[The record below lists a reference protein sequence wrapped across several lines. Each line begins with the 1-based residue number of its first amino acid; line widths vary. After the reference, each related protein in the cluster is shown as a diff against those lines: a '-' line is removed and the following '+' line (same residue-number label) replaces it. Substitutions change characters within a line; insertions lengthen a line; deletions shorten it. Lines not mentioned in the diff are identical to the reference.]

1 MPSTTAYGSISI
13 GEEPKPQAGS
23 CASAFKFTLV
33 TAFVAALLVLLEM
46 QFGAI
51 VGVVLLALL
60 AVVCVLLFVAFCFAA
75 RPFASSLVLVPFIAV
90 KLQLKIVSILAAYAA
105 RGFKPT
111 FPEWTLVHEL
121 TITMMRYTF
130 VEYGHLVGD
139 ENAPLLRSPFRMHGE
154 FILKSN
160 SHKHNTIPEKLQA
173 NGMEHMWLR
182 DPEKKEHR
190 IVVIHYHGGG
200 YVVSDPLQD
209 VELANQTHTMLQ
221 QILKDKYQ
229 LDVSVDVLLA
239 NYRMAP
245 EHLYPVAVND
255 CFDMYQ
261 YVLKHENISPDHVI
275 FSGDSAG
282 AEMSITNCIRLRDS
296 KTPELQPL
304 AVLAYSPLVD
314 FSETG
319 GDEKTPYCLLGASF
333 VDTCLATYLRSV
345 TDPEER
351 LKVSPINHS
360 LLDLPPTFLQWGSL
374 ERFYQQGLR
383 FKAKADAEGV
393 TNIELDVLPNIVHD
407 PVMFP
412 SAVSPAAEK
421 AILHGC
427 EFAAKQAARVLG
439 GKVGSA

>member
-1 MPSTTAYGSISI
+1 MPSTTAYGSMAI
-13 GEEPKPQAGS
+13 GEEPKPQAWS

-33 TAFVAALLVLLEM
+33 TGFVATLLVLLEM
-46 QFGAI
+46 QFGGI

-60 AVVCVLLFVAFCFAA
+60 AVVCVLAFVAFCFAA
-75 RPFASSLVLVPFIAV
+75 RPFSSSLVLVPFVAI
-90 KLQLKIVSILAAYAA
+90 KLQVKVVSILAAYAG

-111 FPEWTLVHEL
+111 FPEWTLVYEL

-160 SHKHNTIPEKLQA
+160 SRKHNTIPEKLQA
-173 NGMEHMWLR
+173 NGMDHMWLR

-190 IVVIHYHGGG
+190 VVVIHFHGGG
-200 YVVSDPLQD
+200 YVVSDLLQD

-221 QILKDKYQ
+221 QILKDKYK
-229 LDVSVDVLLA
+229 LDVSVDVFLP

-245 EHLYPVAVND
+245 EHLYPTAVND

-261 YVLKHENISPDHVI
+261 YVLKHENIAPDHVI

-282 AEMSITNCIRLRDS
+282 AEMSLSNCIRLRDA

-319 GDEKTPYCLLGASF
+319 GDEKTPYCLLAASF
-333 VDTCLATYLRSV
+333 ADTCLATYLRSV
-345 TDPEER
+345 TEPEV
-351 LKVSPINHS
+351 LFNVSPINHS
-360 LLDLPPTFLQWGSL
+360 LLNLPPVFLQWGSL
-374 ERFYQQGLR
+374 ERFYEQGLR

-393 TNIELDVLPNIVHD
+393 TNMELDVLHNFAHD

-412 SAVSPAAEK
+412 TAISPAAEK
-421 AILHGC
+421 AIRHGC